1 MWQYQNL
8 PYPTL
13 LTFSRN
19 KILPSKL
26 FVISFPQLVF
36 SHESG
41 TIYVDISLFFSQL
54 EDKQHSV
61 FYF

>member
-26 FVISFPQLVF
+26 FVISFPQLVI